1 MAEKRDFTPHQQKI
15 VRNYYKN
22 QGAIR
27 EQSLADLVGD
37 LYLATTPAKLAQL
50 WKRADALLE
59 KMAVPASVRLAI
71 VEKRDATRLAE
82 IAAKGFQSDRKS
94 DWARDAREDRRGDA

>member
-27 EQSLADLVGD
+27 EQSLSDLVGD
-37 LYLATTPAKLAQL
+37 LYLATTEKKLDSL

-59 KMAVPASVRLAI
+59 KMGVPVSARLKI
-71 VEKRDATRLAE
+71 VEKRDGVALAD

-94 DWARDAREDRRGDA
+94 DWAKDAREDRSSG

>member
-1 MAEKRDFTPHQQKI
+1 MAEKRDFTPYQQKI

-37 LYLATTPAKLAQL
+37 VYLATTEAKKASL
-50 WKRADALLE
+50 WARADKLLE
-59 KMAVPASVRLAI
+59 VLGVPASRRIAI
-71 VEKRDATRLAE
+71 VEKRDVNALAE
-82 IAAKGFQSDRKS
+82 IAAKGFQTDRKA
-94 DWARDAREDRRGDA
+94 DWARDAKEERRKE

>member
-37 LYLATTPAKLAQL
+37 LYRATTEAKKASL

-59 KMAVPASVRLAI
+59 KMGVPASARI
-71 VEKRDATRLAE
+71 PIIEKRNAPALAE

-94 DWARDAREDRRGDA
+94 DWARDAREDRRGDS

>member
-37 LYLATTPAKLAQL
+37 LYLATTEAKTAQL

-59 KMAVPASVRLAI
+59 KMAMPASTRLLI
-71 VEKRDATRLAE
+71 IEKRDARALAE
-82 IAAKGFQSDRKS
+82 IAAKGFQSDRKA
-94 DWARDAREDRRGDA
+94 DWARDAREERRGDA

>member
-1 MAEKRDFTPHQQKI
+1 MTEKREFTPHQQKI

-37 LYLATTPAKLAQL
+37 LYLATTEAKKAQL

-59 KMAVPASVRLAI
+59 KMGVPESVRVRIVSTRDGTALAD
-71 VEKRDATRLAE
+71 V
-82 IAAKGFQSDRKS
+82 AAKGFQSDRKS
-94 DWARDAREDRRGDA
+94 DWARDAREDRRSD

>member
-1 MAEKRDFTPHQQKI
+1 MAEKRDFTPYQQKI

-37 LYLATTPAKLAQL
+37 VYLATTEAKKTSL
-50 WKRADALLE
+50 WARADKLLE
-59 KMAVPASVRLAI
+59 GLGVPASRRMAI
-71 VEKRDATRLAE
+71 VEKRDVNALAE
-82 IAAKGFQSDRKS
+82 IAAKGFQTDRKS
-94 DWARDAREDRRGDA
+94 DWARDAKEERRKE